1 MRVFLSIIRNP
12 EKTRL
17 DIFCYDEKE
26 VPDLDEILRK
36 ELKFFMVR
44 TNKDSILAFKT
55 GEDSEV
61 KDIMEKLE
69 KFYGFEWDG
78 VPLIYD
84 AIKKKSSGKNFKEVE
99 KD

>member
-1 MRVFLSIIRNP
+1 LRIFLSFLRDS

-26 VPDLDEILRK
+26 VPGLDVILRK
-36 ELKFFMVR
+36 ELKFFIVR

-61 KDIMEKLE
+61 KDIMQKLE
-69 KFYGFEWDG
+69 KFYGFAWAGE
-78 VPLIYD
+78 PLIYD
-84 AIKKKSSGKNFKEVE
+84 SKEKE
-99 KD
+99 F